1 MGEDLQIVRH
11 YTSTRRV
18 PVVFGRFRDGT
29 KLPGGP
35 YTGLQAVAGV
45 VVVIVANLT
54 RPLWGTGLE
63 LLDLVVALGVGYAA
77 AFGAGRIPAVKGRNP
92 ALLAFG
98 WASAITAP
106 TLGETRGRPLA
117 PAVARGRNRRR
128 DVDAARAMLV
138 AGRSA
143 TEPARARSA
152 AVDAA
157 EISTLTEVTAP
168 QPQARALGSSR
179 PVPVTGVQR
188 LLELTAK
195 PKE

>member
-63 LLDLVVALGVGYAA
+63 LLDLVVALGIGYGA

-92 ALLAFG
+92 ALLALG
-98 WASAITAP
+98 WVAAITAP
-106 TLGETRGRPLA
+106 PQGESRGRPLA
-117 PAVARGRNRRR
+117 PALARGRNRRR
-128 DVDAARAMLV
+128 DVDAARATL
-138 AGRSA
+138 GTPSA
-143 TEPARARSA
+143 PPDPARVMPVIDPVDEISA
-152 AVDAA
+152 PVDA
-157 EISTLTEVTAP
+157 STP
-168 QPQARALGSSR
+168 QQQRRALGSSK